1 MHGFPRM
8 SSLHET
14 NSPRGRDASWAK
26 PQVGTFLLAVLAVV
40 AAVYAL
46 RAAESV
52 LKPLAFAWVLVGL
65 LSPMVRG
72 LVRLRLPRSLA
83 ILLLMILTL
92 LVFVQ
97 AGSFLNGRIL
107 AFAAKYG
114 DYSTKLSALAHHF
127 YSELPEPVAR
137 MLADFDWQS
146 RLSRTIFSLS
156 GSLLSLSSTFIFVM
170 IVVAFLLVGQT
181 GFARKLY
188 AAFTGDAFLIDAVL
202 ASIARQ
208 VGRYLLLQFLIS
220 AATGLAVWLVLWA
233 LGIDFAM
240 TWGALA
246 FILNF
251 IPTIGSMLASI
262 PPVLMALVQHAP
274 ERYWPV
280 LVVAV
285 VLLAIQMTIGNVVA
299 PRILGEHMNLS
310 PEVVLISLLF
320 WGWLWGPG
328 GALLSVPITAS
339 IKIICDNVAPLKPW
353 GVMLGSGRGLPE
365 PP

>member
-1 MHGFPRM
+1 MQTE
-8 SSLHET
+8 HEKT
-14 NSPRGRDASWAK
+14 TARRVGAGWAK
-26 PQVGTFLLAVLAVV
+26 PSISTFLLAVLALV

-52 LKPLAFAWVLVGL
+52 LKPLAFAWLLVGL

-72 LVRLRLPRSLA
+72 LIRLRFPRSLA
-83 ILLLMILTL
+83 ILLMMLLTL

-107 AFAAKYG
+107 AFAAKFGGYAA
-114 DYSTKLSALAHHF
+114 KLSSLAHHF
-127 YSELPEPVAR
+127 YGELPEPVAR
-137 MLADFDWQS
+137 MLTDFDWQS

-156 GSLLSLSSTFIFVM
+156 GSLLSISTTFIFVM

-181 GFARKLY
+181 GFARKLH
-188 AAFTGDAFLIDAVL
+188 AAFTGDALLIDAVL

-208 VGRYLLLQFLIS
+208 VSRYLLLQFLIS
-220 AATGLAVWLVLWA
+220 AVTGLAVWLALWA
-233 LGIDFAM
+233 LDIDFAM

-251 IPTIGSMLASI
+251 IPTIGSILASI

-280 LVVAV
+280 VAV
-285 VLLAIQMTIGNVVA
+285 AVAMLAIQMTIGNVAA

-320 WGWLWGPG
+320 WGWLWGPA

-339 IKIICDNVAPLKPW
+339 IKIICDNVAQLKPW